1 MGQGQVEWRMLLTLR
16 QKPHD
21 FWFFSY
27 KMHVKFVYTRFT
39 FQFDHMH
46 LLMNFR
52 DKMKRLKYKNI
63 RNYTS
68 NTVLF
73 FLCVCGFMINDISEL
88 QQLAT
93 PQSPKQSSLAGSSMN
108 CLLFTGSDG
117 PNIWLPDPQWRS
129 LKHLAHFIFTFPLVQ
144 QFVCEAVWLKIV

>member
-46 LLMNFR
+46 LWWILETRWR
-52 DKMKRLKYKNI
+52 DSNKRILESILPTQYCF
-63 RNYTS
+63 S
-68 NTVLF
+68 
-73 FLCVCGFMINDISEL
+73 CVCGFMINDISEL

-144 QFVCEAVWLKIV
+144 QFVCEAIWLKIV